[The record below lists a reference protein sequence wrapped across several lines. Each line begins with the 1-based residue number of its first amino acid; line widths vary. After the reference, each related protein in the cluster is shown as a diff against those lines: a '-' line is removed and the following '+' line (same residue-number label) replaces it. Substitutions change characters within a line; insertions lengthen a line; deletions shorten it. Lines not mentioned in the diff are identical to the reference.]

1 MGFSIFSMQPV
12 STTISFFSTNQNL
25 STNNI
30 PEAET
35 VTRRA
40 FEYAAQFGLDQAHL
54 IPQNVYTA
62 SNASGREETLT
73 NGICARGTFL
83 ARQLDEVAFFSA
95 DNEGDGAE
103 GFSVEFGSRGQIR
116 SFSLAWPNLER
127 NQSRSTASPQ
137 QIINCIRAQKTIVL
151 PNACEETYFQR
162 IKALANAKTFTITK
176 ITPYYSEGIFGEVPT
191 NDVPPEFI
199 TPLAELEAIADFG
212 TSNTTVRLLS
222 PILSS
227 EVSR

>member
-1 MGFSIFSMQPV
+1 MPSFLLRCRTRDFRNLPRMRFLSGAPPIRAAWVLAFSPSTGFHNHFLFFHQSKSFHEGIPGSGNAHHQPAFEIRGV
-12 STTISFFSTNQNL
+12 IWPGTERTHPDNVLYRIERFG
-25 STNNI
+25 
-30 PEAET
+30 
-35 VTRRA
+35 TRRS
-40 FEYAAQFGLDQAHL
+40 FDERHC
-54 IPQNVYTA
+54 VH
-62 SNASGREETLT
+62 
-73 NGICARGTFL
+73 FL

-176 ITPYYSEGIFGEVPT
+176 ITPYYSKSIFSRMP
-191 NDVPPEFI
+191 
-199 TPLAELEAIADFG
+199 AQ
-212 TSNTTVRLLS
+212 TTCHPNL
-222 PILSS
+222 
-227 EVSR
+227 